1 LILELLPSFGH
12 LDELNEIAACII
24 KDSHSD
30 GACIH
35 RLNCEFDAKVAQSL
49 EFLFKIVHFEGRC
62 GRSAV
67 IRAVSPACQKAR
79 KAQKSASIWGIRIR
93 IMFISH
99 TDVGDSLR
107 TIVITG
113 RLDIPGTESVAGEL
127 EKLAAAPKK
136 GVVVDLSSLKFL
148 ASIGIRALFK
158 SAKVVKE
165 RGGRMVLVVGTN
177 STVVMSLEATGVN
190 DLIPMFKSNAE
201 AERAAVA

>member
-1 LILELLPSFGH
+1 MYTSGAASPGVQIQQKWPDQPRAAVRATPGNGRDSWRQSGLPEGGKS
-12 LDELNEIAACII
+12 
-24 KDSHSD
+24 
-30 GACIH
+30 
-35 RLNCEFDAKVAQSL
+35 AK
-49 EFLFKIVHFEGRC
+49 
-62 GRSAV
+62 
-67 IRAVSPACQKAR
+67 IRASLGF
-79 KAQKSASIWGIRIR
+79 IWGIRIR

-99 TDVGDSLR
+99 TDVGDDLR
-107 TIVITG
+107 TIVILG

-158 SAKVVKE
+158 SAKLVKE

-177 STVVMSLEATGVN
+177 STIKMSLDATGVN
-190 DLIPMFKSNAE
+190 DLIPMFKSTAE